1 MTATI
6 AAVALTSAANLKE
19 AVMMTMRLMTVATL
33 VLALAA
39 AGCTTY
45 YRVTDPGT
53 KKAYYTDDF
62 KRSGSTLQF
71 KDHKSGAD
79 VTLPTSE
86 VMEISKD
93 EYKKSIEQ
101 K

>member
-1 MTATI
+1 MST
-6 AAVALTSAANLKE
+6 L
-19 AVMMTMRLMTVATL
+19 RLMTAATL
-33 VLALAA
+33 MLGLAA

-53 KKAYYTDDF
+53 KKVYYTDDF

-71 KDHKSGAD
+71 KDHETGAD

-86 VMEISKD
+86 VLEISED
-93 EYKKSIEQ
+93 EYKKGTA
-101 K
+101 KK

>member
-6 AAVALTSAANLKE
+6 AAVALTSKANLKE
-19 AVMMTMRLMTVATL
+19 AVMMSIRLMTVATL

-45 YRVTDPGT
+45 YKVTDPGT

-71 KDHKSGAD
+71 KDQKSGAD

-86 VMEISKD
+86 VMEISED
-93 EYKKSIEQ
+93 EYKKAIEQ

>member
-1 MTATI
+1 
-6 AAVALTSAANLKE
+6 
-19 AVMMTMRLMTVATL
+19 MMTMRLMTVATL

-45 YRVTDPGT
+45 YKVTDPGT
-53 KKAYYTDDF
+53 SKVYYTDDF

-71 KDHKSGAD
+71 KDYKSGAD
-79 VTLPTSE
+79 VTLPASE

-93 EYKKSIEQ
+93 EYKKNTE
-101 K
+101 KK

>member
-1 MTATI
+1 
-6 AAVALTSAANLKE
+6 
-19 AVMMTMRLMTVATL
+19 MTMRLMTVAAL

-53 KKAYYTDDF
+53 GKTYYTNDF
-62 KRSGSTLQF
+62 KRSGTALQF

-79 VTLPTSE
+79 VTLPASE
-86 VMEISKD
+86 VLEISKD
-93 EYKKSIEQ
+93 DYMKNTEKR
-101 K
+101 